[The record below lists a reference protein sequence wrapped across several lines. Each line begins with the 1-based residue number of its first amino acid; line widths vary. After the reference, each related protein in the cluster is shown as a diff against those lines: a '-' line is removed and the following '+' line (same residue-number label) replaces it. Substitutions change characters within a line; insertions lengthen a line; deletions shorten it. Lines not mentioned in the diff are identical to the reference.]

1 MKISVVIPG
10 HNEEGNIEKCVSE
23 IKKALKGE
31 DYELVLVNDCST
43 DKTGKIM
50 NELAKKDKRIKVVH
64 RKGKK
69 GFGRAVKA
77 GYKKASGDYIALV
90 MADLSDDP
98 KDLKRMIRETKKG
111 YDVIVGNRFTKKS
124 KVIGY
129 PKVKLI
135 ANRMFN
141 NLLAL
146 MFRMPYKDISNA
158 FKMYKKEVIKGEKF
172 EADGFDI
179 TIEVPLKAWIKG
191 YKFKEIYNNWY
202 GREKGSP
209 KFGNII
215 KAGWVYVKR
224 LWKLWIESLKK
235 H

>member
-179 TIEVPLKAWIKG
+179 TIEVKGRMGLCKKAVEVVDRK
-191 YKFKEIYNNWY
+191 
-202 GREKGSP
+202 S
-209 KFGNII
+209 
-215 KAGWVYVKR
+215 
-224 LWKLWIESLKK
+224 
-235 H
+235 